1 VNEFDKQEFWG
12 ALARLYDTSVALRD
26 SIIAL
31 KTVSETHEKRLD
43 RQEVI
48 TQAILEELRRRRDPE
63 PPRQ

>member
-1 VNEFDKQEFWG
+1 MNEFDKQEFWG
-12 ALARLYDTSVALRD
+12 ALARLYDTSVVLRD

-31 KTVSETHEKRLD
+31 KAVSETHEKRLD